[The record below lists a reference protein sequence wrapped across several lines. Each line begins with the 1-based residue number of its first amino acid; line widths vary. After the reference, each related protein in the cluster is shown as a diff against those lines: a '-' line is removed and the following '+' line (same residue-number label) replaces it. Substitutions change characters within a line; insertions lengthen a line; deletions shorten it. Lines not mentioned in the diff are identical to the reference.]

1 MSEWQGRIRPPC
13 APLTHVAVSDPV
25 APPPAADAPPSTS
38 ARLRFVHF
46 GVSRTQAGQVTADV
60 AFLTPEGVK
69 HSAKASGQSTPLMDY
84 RIVGDA
90 ALKALQAAVGRDVHL
105 ELQGVK
111 PVRAFDANVVIV
123 SVLARLEGE
132 EKPRRL
138 VGCHLSEDDDPLRS
152 TVVAILGATNRLLGN
167 RIATR

>member
-1 MSEWQGRIRPPC
+1 M
-13 APLTHVAVSDPV
+13 SDP
-25 APPPAADAPPSTS
+25 ASPTPASASDAPTTAAA

-46 GVSRTQAGQVTADV
+46 QTSRTQAGQFTAEV
-60 AFLTPEGVK
+60 ALLTPEGTR
-69 HSAKASGQSTPLMDY
+69 HSAKATGQSTPLMDF

-90 ALKALQAAVGRDVHL
+90 ALKALQAAVGPNVHL

-123 SVLARLEGE
+123 SVLARLEGD

-138 VGCHLSEDDDPLRS
+138 VGCHLSEDDEPMRS

>member
-1 MSEWQGRIRPPC
+1 VIAIMTDPTTS
-13 APLTHVAVSDPV
+13 ASDGAIGP
-25 APPPAADAPPSTS
+25 

-46 GVSRTQAGQVTADV
+46 ALSRTQAGVLTAEV
-60 AFLTPEGVK
+60 AFQTPEGHR
-69 HSAKASGQSTPLMDY
+69 HSATATGQSTPLMDY

-90 ALKALQAAVGRDVHL
+90 ALKALQLAVSDHVGL

-123 SVLARLEGE
+123 SVLAHIKGADRA
-132 EKPRRL
+132 RRL
-138 VGCHLSEDDDPLRS
+138 VGCHLSEDEEPLRS
-152 TVVAILGATNRLLGN
+152 TVIAILGATNRVLGN

>member
-1 MSEWQGRIRPPC
+1 M
-13 APLTHVAVSDPV
+13 TDV
-25 APPPAADAPPSTS
+25 APTAPESAALGP

-46 GVSRTQAGQVTADV
+46 SLARTQSGVLTVEV
-60 AFLTPEGVK
+60 AFQTPEGQR
-69 HSAKASGQSTPLMDY
+69 HAATATGQSTPLMDY

-90 ALKALQAAVGRDVHL
+90 ALKALQMAVGTDMTL

-123 SVLARLEGE
+123 SVLAKADGSDRA
-132 EKPRRL
+132 RRL
-138 VGCHLSEDDDPLRS
+138 VGCHLSEDEEPLRS
-152 TVVAILGATNRLLGN
+152 TVVAILGATNRVLGN

>member
-1 MSEWQGRIRPPC
+1 MPDTVSP
-13 APLTHVAVSDPV
+13 APDGAITGP
-25 APPPAADAPPSTS
+25 

-46 GVSRTQAGQVTADV
+46 GCARTQAGQLTVEV
-60 AFLTPEGVK
+60 ALQTPEGQR
-69 HSAKASGQSTPLMDY
+69 HAATATGQSTPLMDY

-90 ALKALQAAVGRDVHL
+90 TLKALQLAVGAGVHL

-123 SVLARLEGE
+123 SVLSRLEGE
-132 EKPRRL
+132 ARTRRL

-152 TVVAILGATNRLLGN
+152 TVVAILGATNRVLGN